1 MVFSTLIVPLPPGV
15 DAETVYCF
23 LYWAYTSASA
33 DGENVVDDLVAS
45 VKLPLADSQPAKTYV
60 ELPIVIVSF
69 ATTVPEEVVDD
80 SAPSTVT
87 ISLLESLSVYVMPSS
102 VILYFAVT
110 L

>member
-1 MVFSTLIVPLPPGV
+1 MSFSTLIVPLSPVV

-23 LYWAYTSASA
+23 LYRAYTSASA
-33 DGENVVDDLVAS
+33 DGENVVDALDAS
-45 VKLPLADSQPAKTYV
+45 VKLPFSVSQPAKTYV
-60 ELPIVIVSF
+60 ELPIVIVSC
-69 ATTVPEEVVDD
+69 ATTLPEEVVDD

-87 ISLLESLSVYVMPSS
+87 IFVSAFSAEYVTPSS